1 MDWKGKV
8 NKMKMNALNNPES
21 FRDLNEMLTRIS
33 SRYPDK
39 NAFLRKVDGEYKGIT
54 FSKFISDVNALGTN
68 FVNRGLKNSFIG
80 VIGENRYEWATTY
93 LSVVNGTG
101 VIVPLDKELSTK
113 ELTYLANEAELKM
126 IVYSTKYRDKISEV
140 KKNCDSLEYLVC
152 MDEAIEG
159 ELAFLDLIHEGE
171 ELVKAGIREF
181 LDAKI
186 DPEKLSMLLFT
197 SGTTGVSKGV
207 MLNHRN
213 ISTNILANHSI
224 LKLGPDDLS
233 LSMLPIH
240 HTFECTC
247 GFLTIIAAGG
257 TMAFCEGL
265 KYIGQ
270 NIKETKPTIL
280 VVVPLILEGV
290 YNKIMKKA
298 SASFIKKIIFNA
310 LLGIGSILSL
320 KARRKIFSSVHESLG
335 GRIHHVICGASALSP
350 QISKAFEKMGVIILQ
365 GYGLTESSPCAAGNR
380 EMNFKH
386 GALGLPMPGVE
397 LKIDQPDKDGIGEIL
412 IKGPNV
418 MMGYYNNPEATAEAI
433 KDGWLYSGDYGRVD
447 KDGFYIMTGRKK
459 NLIITK
465 TGKNIFPE
473 ELEEYL
479 NDSPFILESV
489 VSGSEKDI
497 TKEDFIHA
505 HIVPNIEKIKER
517 FSGKLPSMDEI
528 KKVISEEIKKINKKL
543 PVFKRIKNFHIRDKE
558 FEKTTT
564 KKIKRHIKK

>member
-1 MDWKGKV
+1 M
-8 NKMKMNALNNPES
+8 NKKTTYDHPPI
-21 FRDLNEMLTRIS
+21 RDLKEMLDGVAAK
-33 SRYPDK
+33 YPDK
-39 NAFLRKVDGEYKGIT
+39 NAFLRKVDKEYRGIT
-54 FSKFISDVNALGTN
+54 YKQFQSDVNALGTK
-68 FVNRGLKNSFIG
+68 FHAMGLKDAFIG
-80 VIGENRYEWATTY
+80 VIGENRYEWAATY
-93 LSVVNGTG
+93 LAVANGTG
-101 VIVPLDKELSTK
+101 VVVPLDKELGSK
-113 ELTYLANEAELKM
+113 ELIYLANEAKLKMLVFSKKYRGKIAELK
-126 IVYSTKYRDKISEV
+126 E
-140 KKNCDSLEYLVC
+140 NCDSLEFMVC
-152 MDEAIEG
+152 MDEANEG
-159 ELAFLDLIHEGE
+159 ELPISALIQDGMDLMN
-171 ELVKAGIREF
+171 AGARDFI
-181 LDAKI
+181 DAVV

-213 ISTNILANHSI
+213 IATNIGANKSI
-224 LKLGPDDLS
+224 LKITSDDSS
-233 LSMLPIH
+233 LSILPIH

-247 GFLTIIAAGG
+247 GFLTIIASGG

-265 KYIGQ
+265 KYIAQ
-270 NIKETKPTIL
+270 NIRETKPTIL
-280 VVVPLILEGV
+280 IVVPLILEGV

-298 SASFIKKIIFNA
+298 EASFLKKIIFKT
-310 LLGIGSILSL
+310 LLAVGSILSIE
-320 KARRKIFSSVHESLG
+320 ARRKLFSTIHDSLG

-350 QISKAFEKMGVIILQ
+350 QISKTFERMGLIVLQ

-380 EMNFKH
+380 ELNFKH

-397 LKIDQPDKDGIGEIL
+397 LKIDEPDADGIGEIL

-473 ELEEYL
+473 ELEEHL
-479 NDSPFILESV
+479 NDSPFIVESV
-489 VSGSEKDI
+489 VTGSEKDI

-505 HIVPNIEKIKER
+505 HIVPNIEKIKESL
-517 FSGKLPSMDEI
+517 SGKLPSIEEI
-528 KKVISEEIKKINKKL
+528 KKVIGEEVKKINKKL

-564 KKIKRHIKK
+564 KKIKRHSKSD